1 MSTPEPAGP
10 KQGSRWQRG
19 QSGNPAGRRRG
30 TKNKITLAAE
40 ALLDGEA
47 EALTRK
53 AVELALAG
61 DVAALRLCMDRIV
74 PPRRDRYVRFELRTL
89 ATAADAVKAAAAV
102 TAAVAA
108 GDVTPSEA
116 GELAKVIDMFTRAIE
131 THDHAARIAE
141 LEATVKR

>member
-1 MSTPEPAGP
+1 M
-10 KQGSRWQRG
+10 
-19 QSGNPAGRRRG
+19 
-30 TKNKITLAAE
+30 
-40 ALLDGEA
+40 
-47 EALTRK
+47 
-53 AVELALAG
+53 
-61 DVAALRLCMDRIV
+61 
-74 PPRRDRYVRFELRTL
+74 PPRRDRYVRFKLPTL